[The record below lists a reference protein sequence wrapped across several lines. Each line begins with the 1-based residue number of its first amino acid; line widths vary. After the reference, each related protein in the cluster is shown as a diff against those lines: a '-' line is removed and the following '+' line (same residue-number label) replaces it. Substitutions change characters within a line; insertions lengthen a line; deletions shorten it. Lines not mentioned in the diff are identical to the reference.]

1 MVNKDYGINDIET
14 LSFKDGVRKRIAMY
28 LGSADMQGVYN
39 AIQEIIS
46 NSIDEFYM
54 GFGNKIEISLID
66 NLICIRD
73 YGRGVPFG
81 IKEDGSNTLVDIFSK
96 AHTGGKF
103 DDKVYNSVAGL
114 NGIGAKATCLS
125 SKTFQVISYRDN
137 MCAEAWFNKG
147 NLVSYKEYSN
157 PMALGEKI
165 VEPLHKNGTVITF
178 ELDPEVYNLEPID
191 IKFDVLCE
199 RCKNL
204 SYLTKGLTFELKY
217 ITLKIP
223 AQEKVVTYCAKN
235 GLLDLIKDNSDNA
248 LHTNPVYIE
257 VKEGNLQAEIAM
269 MWTKGKEKS
278 FTFTNGL
285 HQSEGGTSLTGV
297 KTAITTF
304 MKKQFKGEFDGDMAR
319 TGLVY
324 AVACKIPNP
333 SFANQTKTK
342 INNPELRGL
351 CQRATGQALQEFSI
365 RKPNDF
371 KTIVEFLA
379 KEKKAEQA
387 AARARKQVLETQ
399 KDIEKNQKKKVFA
412 SDKLKDAEFLG
423 EESTLLIVEGDSA
436 AGGMAKARDYK
447 KYGILAIRGKILN
460 CLSHNEE
467 KIFQN
472 EEIKLLLSA
481 MNINPG
487 RYDPKKLRY
496 GKIAICT
503 DADSDGYHIGLLIM
517 AALRYLAPQFLEEG
531 RLCWLRSPLYI
542 VKNGKKES
550 YYFSDEEYNTVRGK
564 IKGEVQRCKGLGA
577 LSPEQARLSMF
588 TEEFQRMDT
597 LIPDPNAIIL
607 LEELMGVDVEPRRE
621 FVFNKIDFSEVR
633 E

>member
-1 MVNKDYGINDIET
+1 MANKDYGINDIET
-14 LSFKDGVRKRIAMY
+14 LSFRDGVRQRIAMY

-54 GFGNKIEISLID
+54 GYGNKIEV
-66 NLICIRD
+66 NLNGNLVRVRD

-103 DDKVYNSVAGL
+103 NDKVYNSVAGL

-125 SKTFQVISYRDN
+125 SKLFQVISYRDGKS
-137 MCAEAWFNKG
+137 AEAWFDKG
-147 NLVSYKEYSN
+147 NLTSYE
-157 PMALGEKI
+157 EKDTT
-165 VEPLHKNGTVITF
+165 EANGTVVVF
-178 ELDPEVYNLEPID
+178 ELDSEVYNLEPID
-191 IKFDVLCE
+191 IQFDTLCE

-204 SYLTKGLTFELKY
+204 SYLTKGLTFELGNRTSLGK
-217 ITLKIP
+217 TQK
-223 AQEKVVTYCAKN
+223 VTYCAKN
-235 GLLDLIKDNSDNA
+235 GLLDLIKDNCDSP

-257 VKEGNLQAEIAM
+257 VKEDHLQAEIAM

-297 KTAITTF
+297 KTAITAF
-304 MKKQFKGEFDGDMAR
+304 MKKQFKGGFDGDMAR

-351 CQRATGQALQEFSI
+351 CQRATGQALQEFSV

-371 KTIVEFLA
+371 KAIVDFLA

-387 AARARKQVLETQ
+387 AERARKQVLEAV
-399 KDIEKNQKKKVFA
+399 KDVEKNQKKKVFA

-423 EESTLLIVEGDSA
+423 ENSTLLIAEGDSA
-436 AGGMAKARDYK
+436 LGGLALGRDYT
-447 KYGILAIRGKILN
+447 KYGIMAIKGKIIN
-460 CLSHNEE
+460 ALSNPEE
-467 KIFQN
+467 KIYEN

-481 MNINPG
+481 MNITPG
-487 RYDPKKLRY
+487 RYDAKKLRY
-496 GKIAICT
+496 GRLAICT

-517 AALRYLAPQFLEEG
+517 AALHYLAPKFLEEG

-542 VKNGKKES
+542 VTNGKTES
-550 YYFSDEEYNTVRGK
+550 YYFTDAEFEEAKAKGK
-564 IKGEVQRCKGLGA
+564 IKGEVVRNKGLGS
-577 LSPEQARLSMF
+577 LEPEQARKSMF
-588 TEEFQRMDT
+588 DPQYQRMEQ
-597 LIPDPNAIIL
+597 LIPDSESIIL
-607 LEELMGVDVEPRRE
+607 LEELMGADVEPRRE
-621 FVFNKIDFSEVR
+621 FVNKIDFSEVR